1 MIDYRLV
8 ACAAAV
14 MLPLAG
20 CGYADNVLF
29 HGTPP
34 TAAAPAG
41 ATPSPAATAP
51 VAAAPA
57 AAPAAVAA
65 PNETRKPFVV
75 IRFETPDP
83 DYQGALY
90 DALSDALKRRPG
102 LAFDVVAVTR
112 DGDAARRNLANVVHT
127 LAAMGLPADRL
138 TLSAAAA
145 ADNGTDEV
153 WIYLR

>member
-1 MIDYRLV
+1 MPTTSSGKGHRSR
-8 ACAAAV
+8 
-14 MLPLAG
+14 PR
-20 CGYADNVLF
+20 
-29 HGTPP
+29 HRPP
-34 TAAAPAG
+34 
-41 ATPSPAATAP
+41 PSRRPPQPAP

-57 AAPAAVAA
+57 PAAA

-102 LAFDVVAVTR
+102 LDFDIVAVTR

-127 LAAMGLPADRL
+127 LAEMGLPAERL
-138 TLSAAAA
+138 SLSAAAA
-145 ADNGTDEV
+145 ADDGTDEV